1 MIEARADDAAAS
13 FDPLRRKRFDQWAGR
28 FLQSAVDVVA
38 GQRSATQLVRWMQ
51 EEVYED
57 LVRRAQLVRGS
68 VTSLPGR
75 AATIAGPTVRPSIT
89 SLHTSFVAAT
99 TCEAAA
105 VVRYGARHRAIAAR
119 FELIEGRMQCT
130 ALEWA

>member
-1 MIEARADDAAAS
+1 
-13 FDPLRRKRFDQWAGR
+13 
-28 FLQSAVDVVA
+28 
-38 GQRSATQLVRWMQ
+38 
-51 EEVYED
+51 
-57 LVRRAQLVRGS
+57 
-68 VTSLPGR
+68 
-75 AATIAGPTVRPSIT
+75 
-89 SLHTSFVAAT
+89 LHTSFVAAT